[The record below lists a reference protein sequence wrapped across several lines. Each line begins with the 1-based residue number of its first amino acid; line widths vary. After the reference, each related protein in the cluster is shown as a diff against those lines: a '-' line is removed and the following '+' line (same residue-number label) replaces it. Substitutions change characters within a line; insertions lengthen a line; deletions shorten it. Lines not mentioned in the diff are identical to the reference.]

1 MKQAPK
7 IRLAATLLALA
18 ALVIVSSAT
27 TRAQEPTP
35 QTAPD
40 VPVHPA
46 GSGMQIL
53 TPTEGV
59 NFSPY
64 MNLLHVQVM
73 KNWSSSLP
81 DEYWRGTKGRAI
93 IRFDISRDGTIAN
106 ISVESTT
113 GTDSLDQAA
122 VNAIRNS
129 SQLTPLPAEF
139 KGSHITVRSAFYYN
153 QQPSQPQPPL
163 PPLTDCSTPM
173 AGTPLAPPFDR
184 LELLAFLAGQTGSLY
199 EARSVCERGI
209 DFTPDASFL
218 AALRSYQ
225 APSDLVVSLAN
236 TQPRSTKQP
245 SPERLSAYG
254 ELDLALTK
262 KLNKQLASAN
272 EDFARALQLAPDSAT
287 LHLAYARNLLLVQN
301 YAEAEAQARQSLKL
315 WPEDAEAHV
324 ELAMALTLQKR
335 DSEAVLEAREALRI
349 FPGDKPALADLG
361 ISLARS
367 GQYKEAIPILKE
379 SLPFAAGL
387 PIIHKLLGASLMHAG
402 DFDAAIEE
410 LTVFLKTK
418 PDDAETHYFLGVALR
433 GNGKPDEAAAQF
445 REAARIEPGNSFYS
459 AIASSDDSKG
469 STTALPKPTGPQP
482 EDCFFSDNVY
492 TNTFF
497 AFSYET
503 PKGWV
508 VQKADA
514 GKAIVRA
521 GLSILANEDPTMP
534 DMAKAITNNAHQ
546 LLLVTRQ
553 TTKGISTELSIVQ
566 IQAMDAV
573 SGLVLK
579 SGEDFLKLGTA
590 FLNQTGLTYSVVA
603 KPEQFP
609 IGGRTFWRVALD
621 FTVKGIVS
629 HAVEAVTIEK
639 GYVLLFVF
647 ASPDESKLD
656 ELVHTMQ
663 SIRFT
668 DSQ

>member
-1 MKQAPK
+1 MKPAFT
-7 IRLAATLLALA
+7 TLLALRPILRA
-18 ALVIVSSAT
+18 VIAMISISTVIY
-27 TRAQEPTP
+27 AQERTREKP
-35 QTAPD
+35 PD
-40 VPVHPA
+40 VAVPPP
-46 GSGMQIL
+46 GSSSHGMQLL

-59 NFSPY
+59 NFSSY
-64 MNLLHVQVM
+64 MQIVRNRVN
-73 KNWSSSLP
+73 KNWTASLP
-81 DEYWRGTKGRAI
+81 EAFYKGEKGQAVI
-93 IRFDISRDGTIAN
+93 QFDINREGSIAHILLETSSGN
-106 ISVESTT
+106 
-113 GTDSLDQAA
+113 DSLDQAA
-122 VNAIRNS
+122 MNAIRDS
-129 SQLTPLPAEF
+129 DPQAPLPAAF
-139 KGSHITVRSAFYYN
+139 KGPSIRLRCTFLYNRSEPAYDCI
-153 QQPSQPQPPL
+153 PSAAESPW
-163 PPLTDCSTPM
+163 
-173 AGTPLAPPFDR
+173 PPFDR

-199 EARSVCERGI
+199 EARAVCERGV

-218 AALRSYQ
+218 TALRSYQ
-225 APSDLVVSLAN
+225 APSDLVDSLAN
-236 TQPRSTKQP
+236 TKPRSTKQP

-254 ELDLALTK
+254 VLDLALTK

-272 EDFARALQLAPDSAT
+272 DDFVRALQLAPDSAT

-301 YAEAEAQARQSLKL
+301 YSEAEAQARQSLKL

-324 ELAMALTLQKR
+324 QLAMALTLQKR

-349 FPGDKPALADLG
+349 FPSDKPALADLG

-402 DFDAAIEE
+402 DFDAAVEE
-410 LTVFLKTK
+410 LTAFLKTK
-418 PDDAETHYFLGVALR
+418 PSDAETHYFLGVALR
-433 GNGKPDEAAAQF
+433 GKGKPDEAAAQF

-469 STTALPKPTGPQP
+469 STTAHPHPTGPQP

-503 PKGWV
+503 PKGWI

-514 GKAIVRA
+514 GRAVVRA

-566 IQAMDAV
+566 IQAMDAGA
-573 SGLVLK
+573 GLVLK

-603 KPEQFP
+603 QPEQFA

-647 ASPDESKLD
+647 ASPDESKLH

-663 SIRFT
+663 SIHFT